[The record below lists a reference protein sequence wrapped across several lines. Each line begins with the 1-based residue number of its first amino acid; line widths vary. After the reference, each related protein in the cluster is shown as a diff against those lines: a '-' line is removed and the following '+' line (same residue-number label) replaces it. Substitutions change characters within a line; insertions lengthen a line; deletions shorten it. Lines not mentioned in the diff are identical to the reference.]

1 MYLTKRQKEIL
12 DYLKEYREK
21 YGYSPTF
28 EEIAATFGF
37 SSKGTVYKHVKML
50 KEKGFIRHEWN
61 RTRSIE
67 IEGNDPNE
75 TPLPVLGLVSA
86 GKPIEAVESTE
97 EMKLPHG
104 FVRRGNHY
112 ILRVVGNSMIE
123 ECIADGDYIVVQE
136 KRNAENGQTVVAL
149 LDNSDVTIKR
159 LFKRHGTIELR
170 PANDRLESLFLEADK
185 VQIQGVVVGVLRRYP
200 TT

>member
-12 DYLKEYREK
+12 DYLKGYREK
-21 YGYSPTF
+21 HGYSPTF
-28 EEIAATFGF
+28 EEIAVTFGF
-37 SSKGTVYKHVKML
+37 SSKGTVYKHVRTL
-50 KEKGFIRHEWN
+50 KEKGFIRHAWN

-67 IEGNDPNE
+67 IQGNDPYD
-75 TPLPVLGLVSA
+75 TLLPVLGLVSA

-97 EMKLPHG
+97 EMKIPHG
-104 FVRRGNHY
+104 FIRRGNHY

-136 KRNAENGQTVVAL
+136 KRNAENGETVVAL

-159 LFKRHGTIELR
+159 LFKRDGTIELR
-170 PANDRLESLFLEADK
+170 PANDRLESLFLESDK